1 MNSPRASAWIGY
13 DSRMPVA
20 FAVAKY
26 SLRQWERY
34 IPVNG
39 LVLSDLQRRGLYRRP
54 TQIQN
59 QHQLWD
65 VISNAPM
72 STEFSISRFLVP
84 HLAGTGMALFCD
96 SDVLFRESVSRL
108 FEMAVDGKA
117 VYCVKHEHDPK
128 QVTKMDG
135 QIQTRYSRK
144 NWSSVMLFDCDHPS
158 NQKLTVDMV
167 NTLPGRDLHRFCWL
181 EDDEIG
187 ELPPQWN
194 YLVGQG
200 KMLRAPASIVHFT
213 EGLPDMDGYGEQEY
227 ADVWLEMRPRAVGA
241 L

>member
-1 MNSPRASAWIGY
+1 MNSPMASAWIGY
-13 DSRMPVA
+13 DSRMAVA

-34 IPVNG
+34 VPVHG
-39 LVLSDLQRRGLYRRP
+39 LVLSDLQRRGLYWRP
-54 TQIQN
+54 TELRA
-59 QHQLWD
+59 HQLWD
-65 VISNAPM
+65 VISDAPM
-72 STEFSISRFLVP
+72 STEFSISRFLVS

-108 FEMAVDGKA
+108 FELADSGKA
-117 VYCVKHEHDPK
+117 VYCVKHEHDPREII
-128 QVTKMDG
+128 KMDG

-144 NWSSVMLFDCDHPS
+144 NWSSVMLFDCDHPA
-158 NQKLTVDMV
+158 NQRLTLEMV

-181 EDDEIG
+181 DDDEIG

-194 YLVGQG
+194 YLVGVG
-200 KMLRAPASIVHFT
+200 KKITAPASIVHFT
-213 EGLPDMDGYGEQEY
+213 EGLPDMEGYADQEY
-227 ADVWLEMRPRAVGA
+227 ADAWLQMRAMAVGA